1 MVAKIQNSFVFDM
14 LISFVSGLFFAFIAL
29 VLLSLM
35 TTTSFREFLSQLGS
49 PVVLSAIFVS
59 LETSLAVVC
68 LTLIFGFPVAYLLA
82 LKEFKGKIFLDTI
95 LDLPIVLPPLV
106 SGLAL
111 LLLFGADGLLGSFLS
126 RWNVRIIFTKKGII
140 MAQLFVASPFFI
152 KTVKETIAGISKDLL
167 AASAILGASPFYTFR
182 RIVLPLSK
190 SGIWAG
196 LVMTWARAMGEFG
209 ATAMV
214 AGCIPQQTETM
225 TIAIYMQAMSGEL
238 APATA
243 IALILMIFSFISL
256 AIFKSRFRK
265 YEYSS

>member
-1 MVAKIQNSFVFDM
+1 MKNKFVFNF
-14 LISFVSGLFFAFIAL
+14 LIAFISGIFFSFIAL
-29 VLLSLM
+29 VLLSLL
-35 TTTSFREFLSQLGS
+35 TTTSFKIFLSQLRS
-49 PVVLSAIFVS
+49 PVVLSAILVS
-59 LETSLAVVC
+59 LETSLAVVG
-68 LTLIFGFPVAYLLA
+68 LSFIFGFPAAYFLA
-82 LKEFKGKIFLDTI
+82 LKEFKGKLFLDTLI
-95 LDLPIVLPPLV
+95 DLPIVLPPLV

-111 LLLFGADGLLGSFLS
+111 LLLFGGDGLLGKLLS
-126 RWNVRIIFTKKGII
+126 RWDIRIIFTKKGII

-152 KTVKETIAGISKDLL
+152 KTVKETIAGISKDIL
-167 AASAILGASPFYTFR
+167 AASATLGASPFYTFR

-225 TIAIYMQAMSGEL
+225 TIAIYMQAMSGDL

-243 IALILMIFSFISL
+243 IALILMMFSFICL
-256 AIFKSRFRK
+256 AIFKSRIRK